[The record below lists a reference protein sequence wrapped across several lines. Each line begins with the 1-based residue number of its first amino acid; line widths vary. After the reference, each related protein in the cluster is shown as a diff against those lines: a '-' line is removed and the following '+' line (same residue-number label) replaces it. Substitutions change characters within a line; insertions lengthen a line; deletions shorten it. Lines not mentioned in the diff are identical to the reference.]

1 MIASLLP
8 PDLPVGPALFLV
20 AASFFTS
27 ALTAAFALGGGITLL
42 ALLSLFLPVEILIPL
57 HGLVQLGSNVG
68 RVAVQFRAVA
78 WRRLWPF
85 VAGAIVGALIGA
97 QFVVTL
103 PEAVLRVALGLFML
117 MVVFVKIP
125 KLGALPPSGFAIA
138 GLATTFL
145 SMFFGATGP
154 INVAIFSRT
163 FGDRVTLVGTLA
175 AATST
180 QHLLKAIAFFA
191 LGVALGPYVP
201 LIVAMLITGFFGT
214 LAGTAFLKRLPER
227 WFRLAL
233 TAILTIVALDLLW
246 QGLPAL
252 VS

>member
-1 MIASLLP
+1 MITALLP
-8 PDLPVGPALFLV
+8 PDLAAGPALFLV

-27 ALTAAFALGGGITLL
+27 ALTAAFALGGGIALL
-42 ALLSLFLPVEILIPL
+42 ALLSLFLPVAILIPL
-57 HGLVQLGSNVG
+57 HGLVQLGSNAG

-85 VAGAIVGALIGA
+85 IAGAVIGALIGA

-103 PEAVLRVALGLFML
+103 PEDVLRVALGLFML
-117 MVVFVKIP
+117 VVVFVKLP
-125 KLGALPPSGFAIA
+125 RLGALPPAGFAAA
-138 GLATTFL
+138 GMVTTFL

-163 FGDRVTLVGTLA
+163 FDDRVTLVGTLA

-191 LGVALGPYVP
+191 LGVALGPYAPFVA
-201 LIVAMLITGFFGT
+201 AMLVTGFLGT

-227 WFRLAL
+227 WFRLTL
-233 TAILTIVALDLLW
+233 TAILTVVALDLLW
-246 QGLPAL
+246 EGLPDL
-252 VS
+252 IS